1 MEKMCCITKLG
12 AEGMQVY
19 RVEKYFCQCTVHQGP
34 GGCGLSNG
42 SGKKN
47 SIMR

>member
-19 RVEKYFCQCTVHQGP
+19 RVEKTIYANVHQGL